1 MFWGWS
7 EPTGMKI
14 SEKRD
19 TPPVGSVSGTRRA
32 DSSGAGENSAT
43 LSRSTR
49 SVAEVATFLGIP
61 QGELTPNV
69 RAGLARLLEEVDRL
83 RQLATDRERR
93 VAYLEQLAD
102 EDPLTPLLNRRAFVR
117 ELSRMIAFADR
128 YGSPASVIY
137 FDINGMKAINDT
149 HGHAAGDAVLNH
161 VADVLLHHSR
171 TSDAVG
177 RLGGD
182 EFAVILAQADQQIA
196 DAKAADLSQ
205 RIAEAPLIWEGH
217 EIKIQSAFGA
227 FAFGRTDDAEAVLS
241 AADRAMYQC
250 KQEMAGKS

>member
-1 MFWGWS
+1 
-7 EPTGMKI
+7 MKI

-19 TPPVGSVSGTRRA
+19 TRPVGSAGGAKRA
-32 DSSGAGENSAT
+32 ASTAPGEDAAT

-61 QGELTPNV
+61 QSELTPKV
-69 RAGLARLLEEVDRL
+69 REGIARLLEEVDRL

-137 FDINGMKAINDT
+137 FDINGMKAINDSL
-149 HGHAAGDAVLNH
+149 GHAAGDAVLNH
-161 VADVLLHHSR
+161 VADILLQNSR

-196 DAKAADLSQ
+196 DAKAADLSH
-205 RIAEAPLIWEGH
+205 RIADAPLLWDGH
-217 EIKIQSAFGA
+217 EIRVQSASGA
-227 FAFGRTDDAEAVLS
+227 FAFSRADDAEAILN
-241 AADRAMYQC
+241 AADRAMYQR